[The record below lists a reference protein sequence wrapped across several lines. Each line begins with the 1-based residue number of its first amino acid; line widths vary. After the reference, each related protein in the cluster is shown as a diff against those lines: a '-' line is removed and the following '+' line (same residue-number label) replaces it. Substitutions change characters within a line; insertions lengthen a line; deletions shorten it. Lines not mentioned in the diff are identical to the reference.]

1 MRRREFISLI
11 GSVAAW
17 PLAARAQ
24 QPERMR
30 RIGILMLF
38 AEEDPAG
45 KIRIAAFIEGLQQ
58 LGWTVGRNIEIDIR
72 WGATDAV
79 LSRRQAAELVT
90 LAPDVVRPR
99 CKTYVRLIERAPL
112 PAGLKGEV
120 RTFECKK
127 CGKQLKIIVQGK
139 AATDRRLG

>member
-38 AEEDPAG
+38 AEDDPAG

-72 WGATDAV
+72 WGAADAV
-79 LSRRQAAELVT
+79 RSRRQAAELLHPTSFWPVPAKLRQHCEKL
-90 LAPDVVRPR
+90 LAL
-99 CKTYVRLIERAPL
+99 CQSCSWA
-112 PAGLKGEV
+112 
-120 RTFECKK
+120 
-127 CGKQLKIIVQGK
+127 
-139 AATDRRLG
+139 